1 MSFRLHEM
9 ENVPTPVEESRS
21 GGLDGRIQRLEEV
34 VHAMSSEVSKMSTDM
49 AELKAV
55 NSAILDSKMAQ
66 VEPILKA
73 DFPIRSIDHLKE
85 VDEKIYGKMEK
96 HVPLFKSI
104 LGNNLIK
111 NLDQIISPEVIM
123 QLNYSGSR
131 HKYGLANFHNL
142 NSVLQ
147 ESLKREGYSLLEKKN
162 KIYKGRSAL
171 KKARQEPNRTIL
183 TLNKNK

>member
-1 MSFRLHEM
+1 M

-55 NSAILDSKMAQ
+55 NSAILDSTAQMLALWRKMAP

-96 HVPLFKSI
+96 YVSFQNRSI
-104 LGNNLIK
+104 HRQTLTAITTYIK
-111 NLDQIISPEVIM
+111 IRKQYKIIYF
-123 QLNYSGSR
+123 LNP
-131 HKYGLANFHNL
+131 KYTT
-142 NSVLQ
+142 Q
-147 ESLKREGYSLLEKKN
+147 CR
-162 KIYKGRSAL
+162 R
-171 KKARQEPNRTIL
+171 R
-183 TLNKNK
+183 